1 MLRGMLLANAM
12 LAAALVPARA
22 QEGDRPA
29 FAVTFIE
36 VAASSATDTAK
47 LLKDAAASS
56 RKEMGNLRYEV
67 LERADWPSH
76 FAILEVWRDAKALQ
90 AHDGSAAMMQLRA
103 KLKPIQTGNYDERP
117 SLGIGVGLLQV
128 TPTPGAVYV
137 ITHVDVTGNFK
148 DPAIVLLNK
157 LAEESR
163 KEPNAERFEVWEQA
177 NRLNHF
183 NLNEVWATREA
194 YEAHINAV
202 GTKDFR
208 EKVGPTLGA
217 LYDARIYH
225 AVE

>member
-1 MLRGMLLANAM
+1 MLRGTLLASAM

-22 QEGDRPA
+22 QDRPA

-36 VAASSATDTAK
+36 VAASSAAETAK
-47 LLKDAAASS
+47 LLKDVAASS
-56 RKEMGNLRYEV
+56 RTETGNLRYEV
-67 LERADWPSH
+67 LQRADWPSH
-76 FAILEVWRDAKALQ
+76 FAILEVWRDAKAFQ
-90 AHDGSAAMMQLRA
+90 SHDGSAAMTQLRG
-103 KLKPIQTGNYDERP
+103 KLKPIETGHFDERP
-117 SLGIGVGLLQV
+117 SLGIGVGPLQV
-128 TPTPGAVYV
+128 APTPGAVYV

-163 KEPNAERFEVWEQA
+163 KEPDAERFEVWEQA

-183 NLNEVWATREA
+183 NLNEVWANREA
-194 YEAHINAV
+194 YEAHINAA